1 MNQNKSALSGRT
13 RSILIA
19 AACVLA
25 CAVIVLAIV
34 LIVPHGSSAERK
46 EYESIAAYNEAHGT
60 DYIVPAIPS
69 QTAELYTDR
78 QTYVYRAGWSDLLL
92 QMQFNYSGNSCNYY
106 IQPDKE
112 EDLAARD
119 GFTFLA
125 EYDDLDKSWTVSLP
139 ESSGDTTFRY
149 RKVGGR
155 FLTKVETED
164 AIYYL
169 SVDSEGQEGIF
180 TTVTTAVFHDL
191 IAQ

>member
-46 EYESIAAYNEAHGT
+46 EYASIAAYNEAHGT

-92 QMQFNYSGNSCNYY
+92 QMQCNYY

-112 EDLAARD
+112 EDLAARE

-125 EYDDLDKSWTVSLP
+125 EYGDLDKSWTVSLP